1 MINMK
6 KQIWRTGA
14 LCLAGVVALSVTGV
28 SVYAKTSEK
37 KETEIKEQI
46 QDAVSDIWKSEDTSA
61 ASIDETVYV
70 ILDADGTQQ
79 KIYVSDWLKN
89 QGDKDSYTQST
100 PDKEAPISVKI
111 TYLLDGNEIAPADLV
126 GKSGHVTIRY
136 DYTNEVYETREIAG
150 QEEKIYVPFA
160 VMTGMIL
167 DNDVFT
173 NIQVSSGK
181 VINDGSHSVVTG
193 IVFPGL
199 GTNLDMEDDFDDYLD
214 IEADAES
221 FTMNES
227 YCIATNS
234 IFSRLDLSDM
244 DDLDD
249 LKDAMNDLDDAT
261 SQLMDGSS
269 DLYDGVSELYDKS
282 GDLIDGVKELS
293 DGSVD
298 LRDGAY
304 KLADGTVTLRDGI
317 GAIKSGSESLQ
328 SGTKSLQTGAA
339 QLSTG
344 LTTLNSNSATLVGG
358 ATAVFNSL
366 LKNVEDT
373 VNKQLSSYGLPS
385 ITLTI
390 DNYHATLEGL
400 IKQMS
405 GAAAAGS
412 TSSASTASAPVSQT
426 VTAPTTSDRTVTEDA
441 ATDETDGNVSEED
454 SMTTEDT
461 ISEDVA
467 ASEAESTT
475 EEDNTP
481 TENTGTEA
489 VSEIDEISNE
499 EISAVEEDSSIDASD
514 DSASDEKAEE
524 IPADDTA
531 DVIVDDDNATTEDT
545 SLAAQPVKTAPAPQT
560 AASSTMNQPVS
571 YASVAGDLQSA
582 LASLDSYNAFYQ
594 GLIAY
599 TNGVASAND
608 GAAKLAAGTTQ
619 VADGATKLVSGSD
632 DLFTGATTLLDGSKD
647 LASGAGTLANGVN
660 TLSDGSDALV
670 DGIRQLRDGA
680 KELKDGIVK
689 FNDEGIS
696 KLTELDTDELQ
707 EVIDRMKA
715 TASVSEN
722 YNSFTGS
729 NDGMDSSVKFIY
741 KISAVK

>member
-6 KQIWRTGA
+6 KQVWRAGA

-46 QDAVSDIWKSEDTSA
+46 QDAVSDIWKSEDTTA

-100 PDKEAPISVKI
+100 PDKDAPISVKI

-150 QEEKIYVPFA
+150 EEENIYVPFA

-167 DNDVFT
+167 DNDVFS

-199 GTNLDMEDDFDDYLD
+199 GTSLNMEEDFDDYLE
-214 IEADAES
+214 IEADVES
-221 FTMNES
+221 FTMSES
-227 YCIATNS
+227 YCIASNS
-234 IFSRLDLSDM
+234 VFSRLDLSNM

-261 SQLMDGSS
+261 MQLMDGSS
-269 DLYDGVSELYDKS
+269 ELYDGVSELYDKS
-282 GDLIDGVKELS
+282 GDLKDGVKELS

-317 GAIKSGSESLQ
+317 GALKSGSETLQ
-328 SGTKSLQTGAA
+328 SGAKSLQAGAA
-339 QLSTG
+339 DLSTG
-344 LTTLNSNSATLVGG
+344 LTTLNSNSSTLNAG
-358 ATAVFNSL
+358 AAQVFDTLITTVNSSDGVTLLINQGLMNSL
-366 LKNVEDT
+366 TKENYAEEMTAAIQKLTYLSTNETATRALVLAANNLTEEQYQSMKNF
-373 VNKQLSSYGLPS
+373 S
-385 ITLTI
+385 
-390 DNYHATLEGL
+390 
-400 IKQMS
+400 
-405 GAAAAGS
+405 AG
-412 TSSASTASAPVSQT
+412 TSSTASQPAEAAVSAEDTTDTTVNTASVSDGDASTTTNDVTEPLTETAPVTKSTPVVQT
-426 VTAPTTSDRTVTEDA
+426 ANPYAETVAKIEA
-441 ATDETDGNVSEED
+441 ATQEY
-454 SMTTEDT
+454 M
-461 ISEDVA
+461 
-467 ASEAESTT
+467 STFAC
-475 EEDNTP
+475 
-481 TENTGTEA
+481 A
-489 VSEIDEISNE
+489 V
-499 EISAVEEDSSIDASD
+499 
-514 DSASDEKAEE
+514 
-524 IPADDTA
+524 PA
-531 DVIVDDDNATTEDT
+531 
-545 SLAAQPVKTAPAPQT
+545 LT
-560 AASSTMNQPVS
+560 AAK
-571 YASVAGDLQSA
+571 
-582 LASLDSYNAFYQ
+582 ASLDNYNTFYQ
-594 GLIAY
+594 GLLAY
-599 TNGVASAND
+599 TAGVASANE

-619 VADGATKLVSGSD
+619 VTDGANKLVSGSD
-632 DLFTGATTLLDGSKD
+632 NLFTGATTLLDGSKN

-660 TLSDGSDALV
+660 TLSDGSDALI

-680 KELKDGIVK
+680 KELKDGIVQ

>member
-6 KQIWRTGA
+6 KQVWRVGT

-46 QDAVSDIWKSEDTSA
+46 QDAVSDIWKSEDTTA

-100 PDKEAPISVKI
+100 PDKDAPISVKI

-150 QEEKIYVPFA
+150 EEENIYVPFA

-167 DNDVFT
+167 DNDVFS

-199 GTNLDMEDDFDDYLD
+199 GTSLDMEEDFDDYLE
-214 IEADAES
+214 IEADVES
-221 FTMNES
+221 FTMSES

-234 IFSRLDLSDM
+234 VFSRLDLSNM

-261 SQLMDGSS
+261 MQLMDGSS
-269 DLYDGVSELYDKS
+269 ELYDGVSELYDKS
-282 GDLIDGVKELS
+282 GDLKDGVKELS

-317 GAIKSGSESLQ
+317 GALKSGSETLQ
-328 SGTKSLQTGAA
+328 SGAKSLQAGAA
-339 QLSTG
+339 DLSTG

-366 LKNVEDT
+366 LDNA
-373 VNKQLSSYGLPS
+373 NKQMPQGVS
-385 ITLTI
+385 LTI
-390 DNYHATLEGL
+390 DNYHATLEAM
-400 IKQMS
+400 IKKLS
-405 GAAAAGS
+405 AAGTPS
-412 TSSASTASAPVSQT
+412 GSTASAPASQAA
-426 VTAPTTSDRTVTEDA
+426 TAPAVTDNAPAEEVV
-441 ATDETDGNVSEED
+441 TDEADADGSEED
-454 SMTTEDT
+454 SIPAEDTSSKEENTVVEDTTPSENTVSEAVSGETPAASNENLAENEEITTDDVTPDDENTTTEDT
-461 ISEDVA
+461 A
-467 ASEAESTT
+467 
-475 EEDNTP
+475 
-481 TENTGTEA
+481 
-489 VSEIDEISNE
+489 
-499 EISAVEEDSSIDASD
+499 
-514 DSASDEKAEE
+514 
-524 IPADDTA
+524 
-531 DVIVDDDNATTEDT
+531 TEDT
-545 SLAAQPVKTAPAPQT
+545 TLAAQPAQTAAAPQT
-560 AASSTMNQPVS
+560 AAASNTNQPVT
-571 YASVAGDLQSA
+571 YADPTPSTAQQLVTLKAA
-582 LASLDSYNAFYQ
+582 LKSLDDYNTFYQ

-599 TNGVASAND
+599 TAGVASANE

-619 VADGATKLVSGSD
+619 VTDGANKLVSGSD
-632 DLFTGATTLLDGSKD
+632 NLFTGATTLLDGSKN

-660 TLSDGSDALV
+660 TLSDGSDALI

-680 KELKDGIVK
+680 KELKDGIVQ

>member
-6 KQIWRTGA
+6 KQVWRAGA

-46 QDAVSDIWKSEDTSA
+46 QDAVSDIWKSEDTTA

-100 PDKEAPISVKI
+100 PDKDAPISVKI

-167 DNDVFT
+167 DNDVFS

-199 GTNLDMEDDFDDYLD
+199 GTSLDMEDDFDDYLE
-214 IEADAES
+214 IEADVES
-221 FTMNES
+221 FTMTES

-234 IFSRLDLSDM
+234 VFSRLDLSNM

-249 LKDAMNDLDDAT
+249 LKAAMNDLDDAT
-261 SQLMDGSS
+261 MQLMDGSS
-269 DLYDGVSELYDKS
+269 ELYDGVSELYDKS
-282 GDLIDGVKELS
+282 GDLKDGVKELS
-293 DGSVD
+293 DGSAD

-317 GAIKSGSESLQ
+317 GALKSGSESLQ
-328 SGTKSLQTGAA
+328 SGTNTLFAGTQSLQAGTNDLKTGLGQLAAQNDTLNGAA
-339 QLSTG
+339 AQVFNTIL
-344 LTTLNSNSATLVGG
+344 
-358 ATAVFNSL
+358 ATANTSL
-366 LKNVEDT
+366 DPLI
-373 VNKQLSSYGLPS
+373 SSGLMPA
-385 ITLTI
+385 LTI
-390 DNYHATLEGL
+390 DNYAEVLPSLKNTLAYLSTEEGARQLVLKQSGHTMDEYNTWAT
-400 IKQMS
+400 IV
-405 GAAAAGS
+405 AAAGATTPAPSEDKTNDTVPSQDSVSDSDAITDTYDTTGTDDATDTDNVAEQS
-412 TSSASTASAPVSQT
+412 TPISQEETTPSTPSITPEMVAAAKAALTQVNEATSTLKATASSAAGQ
-426 VTAPTTSDRTVTEDA
+426 
-441 ATDETDGNVSEED
+441 
-454 SMTTEDT
+454 
-461 ISEDVA
+461 
-467 ASEAESTT
+467 
-475 EEDNTP
+475 
-481 TENTGTEA
+481 
-489 VSEIDEISNE
+489 
-499 EISAVEEDSSIDASD
+499 
-514 DSASDEKAEE
+514 
-524 IPADDTA
+524 IPAL
-531 DVIVDDDNATTEDT
+531 E
-545 SLAAQPVKTAPAPQT
+545 
-560 AASSTMNQPVS
+560 
-571 YASVAGDLQSA
+571 
-582 LASLDSYNAFYQ
+582 ASLTGYGQFYA
-594 GLIAY
+594 GLQAY
-599 TNGVASAND
+599 TAGVASASA
-608 GAAKLAAGTTQ
+608 GANKLADGTTQ
-619 VADGATKLVSGSD
+619 VVSGASQLKDGADKLVSGSKN
-632 DLFTGATTLLDGSKD
+632 LLDGANTLIDGSRN

-660 TLSDGSDALV
+660 TLSDGSDALI

-680 KELKDGIVK
+680 KELKDGIVQ

>member
-6 KQIWRTGA
+6 KQVWRAGA

-46 QDAVSDIWKSEDTSA
+46 QDAVSDIWKSEDTTA

-70 ILDADGTQQ
+70 ILDAGGTQQ

-100 PDKEAPISVKI
+100 PDKEAPVSVKI
-111 TYLLDGNEIAPADLV
+111 TYLLDGSEIAPADLV

-150 QEEKIYVPFA
+150 KEEKIYVPFA

-167 DNDVFT
+167 DNDVFS

-199 GTNLDMEDDFDDYLD
+199 GSNLYMEDDFDDYLE
-214 IEADAES
+214 IEADAKS
-221 FTMNES
+221 FTINES

-304 KLADGTVTLRDGI
+304 KVADGTVTLRDGI
-317 GAIKSGSESLQ
+317 GALKSGSESLQ

-344 LTTLNSNSATLVGG
+344 LTTLNSNSATLVAG
-358 ATAVFNSL
+358 AGQVFDTL
-366 LKNVEDT
+366 LASASQ
-373 VNKQLSSYGLPS
+373 QLSAATGMPIS
-385 ITLTI
+385 LTK
-390 DNYHATLEGL
+390 DNYHATLEAIL
-400 IKQMS
+400 AQLS
-405 GAAAAGS
+405 AAAGS
-412 TSSASTASAPVSQT
+412 GSTGSGSTASALTSQT
-426 VTAPTTSDRTVTEDA
+426 VTAPAASDSTAAEDTNA
-441 ATDETDGNVSEED
+441 DEADADISEED
-454 SMTTEDT
+454 STTSEDT
-461 ISEDVA
+461 TSEDVA
-467 ASEAESTT
+467 ASEAENAAAEDSTLPEST
-475 EEDNTP
+475 VA
-481 TENTGTEA
+481 EA
-489 VSEIDEISNE
+489 VSEVTEISNE
-499 EISAVEEDSSIDASD
+499 EISAVEEDSSIDAST
-514 DSASDEKAEE
+514 SDEKAEE
-524 IPADDTA
+524 IIADDA
-531 DVIVDDDNATTEDT
+531 DSVTDTEDTTEDT
-545 SLAAQPVKTAPAPQT
+545 APAAQAAKTTAAPQAAAGNTNQPVK
-560 AASSTMNQPVS
+560 
-571 YASVAGDLQSA
+571 YASAVETIKA
-582 LASLDSYNAFYQ
+582 LEQSLDSYNTFYQ

-619 VADGATKLVSGSD
+619 VADGAAKLVSGSD
-632 DLFTGATTLLDGSKD
+632 DLFTGATTLMDGSKD
-647 LASGAGTLANGVN
+647 LASGAGTLANGVT

-707 EVIDRMKA
+707 EIIARMKA

-722 YNSFTGS
+722 YNSFIGS

>member
-6 KQIWRTGA
+6 KQLWRTGA

-46 QDAVSDIWKSEDTSA
+46 QDAVSDIWKSEDTTA

-79 KIYVSDWLKN
+79 KIYVSDWQKN

-100 PDKEAPISVKI
+100 PDKDAPISVKI

-167 DNDVFT
+167 DNDVFS

-199 GTNLDMEDDFDDYLD
+199 GTNLDMEDDFDDYLE
-214 IEADAES
+214 IEADTES

-261 SQLMDGSS
+261 LQLMDGSS
-269 DLYDGVSELYDKS
+269 ELYDGVSELYDKS

-328 SGTKSLQTGAA
+328 SGAKSLQSGAAELNNGLTQLSSNNATLNAGAA
-339 QLSTG
+339 QVFDTLIATVNSSDGVKLLVNQGLMNSLTKENYAEEMTAAIQKLTYLSTNETATRALVLAASG
-344 LTTLNSNSATLVGG
+344 LTEENYQYMKNFSA
-358 ATAVFNSL
+358 
-366 LKNVEDT
+366 DT
-373 VNKQLSSYGLPS
+373 
-385 ITLTI
+385 
-390 DNYHATLEGL
+390 
-400 IKQMS
+400 
-405 GAAAAGS
+405 
-412 TSSASTASAPVSQT
+412 ASTASQPTEPADVPAEDTTDTAVDTASVSGGDASTTTDAVTEPATETAPVTESTPT
-426 VTAPTTSDRTVTEDA
+426 VPVVQATNPYAEAVATIDA
-441 ATDETDGNVSEED
+441 ATQEY
-454 SMTTEDT
+454 M
-461 ISEDVA
+461 
-467 ASEAESTT
+467 STF
-475 EEDNTP
+475 
-481 TENTGTEA
+481 A
-489 VSEIDEISNE
+489 
-499 EISAVEEDSSIDASD
+499 SAV
-514 DSASDEKAEE
+514 
-524 IPADDTA
+524 PT
-531 DVIVDDDNATTEDT
+531 
-545 SLAAQPVKTAPAPQT
+545 LT
-560 AASSTMNQPVS
+560 AAKT
-571 YASVAGDLQSA
+571 
-582 LASLDSYNAFYQ
+582 SLDSYNTFYQ
-594 GLIAY
+594 GLLAY
-599 TNGVASAND
+599 TAGVASANA
-608 GAAKLAAGTTQ
+608 GATKLAAGTTQ
-619 VADGATKLVSGSD
+619 VADGAAKLVSGSD
-632 DLFTGATTLLDGSKD
+632 DLFTGATTLMDGSKD

-680 KELKDGIVK
+680 KELKDGIVQ

>member
-6 KQIWRTGA
+6 KQVWRAGA

-46 QDAVSDIWKSEDTSA
+46 QDAVSDIWKSEDTTA

-70 ILDADGTQQ
+70 ILDADGTQK

-150 QEEKIYVPFA
+150 EEENIYVPFA

-167 DNDVFT
+167 DNDVFS

-199 GTNLDMEDDFDDYLD
+199 GTSLDMEDDFDDYLE
-214 IEADAES
+214 IEADVES
-221 FTMNES
+221 FTMSES

-234 IFSRLDLSDM
+234 VFSRLDLSNM
-244 DDLDD
+244 DDLYD

-261 SQLMDGSS
+261 MQLMDGSS
-269 DLYDGVSELYDKS
+269 ELYDGVSELYDKS
-282 GDLIDGVKELS
+282 GELKDGVKELS

-317 GAIKSGSESLQ
+317 GALKSGSETLQ
-328 SGTKSLQTGAA
+328 SGAKSLQAGAA
-339 QLSTG
+339 DLSTG
-344 LTTLNSNSATLVGG
+344 LTTLNSNSTTLVGG

-366 LKNVEDT
+366 LDNA
-373 VNKQLSSYGLPS
+373 NKQMPQGVS
-385 ITLTI
+385 LTI
-390 DNYHATLEGL
+390 DNYHATLEAM
-400 IKQMS
+400 IKKLS
-405 GAAAAGS
+405 AAGTPS
-412 TSSASTASAPVSQT
+412 GSTASAPASQAA
-426 VTAPTTSDRTVTEDA
+426 TAPTVTDNAPAEEVV
-441 ATDETDGNVSEED
+441 TDEADADGSEED
-454 SMTTEDT
+454 SIPAEDT
-461 ISEDVA
+461 SSE
-467 ASEAESTT
+467 E
-475 EEDNTP
+475 
-481 TENTGTEA
+481 ENTVVEDTTPAEETISEA
-489 VSEIDEISNE
+489 VSEETPAASNE
-499 EISAVEEDSSIDASD
+499 NLAENEENTTDDAADVTSD
-514 DSASDEKAEE
+514 DENITTK
-524 IPADDTA
+524 DTTA
-531 DVIVDDDNATTEDT
+531 EDT
-545 SLAAQPVKTAPAPQT
+545 IPAAQPAQTAAAPQTT
-560 AASSTMNQPVS
+560 AASSTNPSVT
-571 YASVAGDLQSA
+571 YADPTPAQQLAA
-582 LASLDSYNAFYQ
+582 LKAALESLDRYNAFYQ

-599 TNGVASAND
+599 TAGVASAND

-619 VADGATKLVSGSD
+619 VTDGANKLVSGSD
-632 DLFTGATTLLDGSKD
+632 NLFTGATTLLDGSKN

-660 TLSDGSDALV
+660 TLSDGSDALI

-680 KELKDGIVK
+680 KELKDGIVQ

>member
-46 QDAVSDIWKSEDTSA
+46 QDAVSDIWKSEDTTA
-61 ASIDETVYV
+61 ASIEETVYV
-70 ILDADGTQQ
+70 ILDADGTQ
-79 KIYVSDWLKN
+79 KKVYVSDWLKN
-89 QGDKDSYTQST
+89 QGEKDSYTQST

-111 TYLLDGNEIAPADLV
+111 TYLLDGNKIAPADLV

-150 QEEKIYVPFA
+150 KEENIYVPFA
-160 VMTGMIL
+160 VMTGMLL
-167 DNDVFT
+167 DNDVFS

-199 GTNLDMEDDFDDYLD
+199 GTSLDMEDDFDDYLE
-214 IEADAES
+214 IEADVES
-221 FTMNES
+221 FSIGES

-234 IFSRLDLSDM
+234 VFSRLDLSDM

-261 SQLMDGSS
+261 IQLMDGSS
-269 DLYDGVSELYDKS
+269 ELYDGVSELYDKS
-282 GDLIDGVKELS
+282 GDLKDGVKELS

-317 GAIKSGSESLQ
+317 GALKSGSETLQ
-328 SGTKSLQTGAA
+328 SGAKSLQAGATD
-339 QLSTG
+339 LSTG
-344 LTTLNSNSATLVGG
+344 LTTLNSNSATLNAG
-358 ATAVFNSL
+358 AAQVFDTLITTVNSSDGVTLLINQGLMNSL
-366 LKNVEDT
+366 TKENYAEEMTTAIQKLTYLSTNETATRALVLAANKLTEEQYQSMKNF
-373 VNKQLSSYGLPS
+373 S
-385 ITLTI
+385 
-390 DNYHATLEGL
+390 
-400 IKQMS
+400 
-405 GAAAAGS
+405 AG
-412 TSSASTASAPVSQT
+412 TSSTASQAAETAVSAEATTGTTVNTASISDGDASTTTNDVTEPLTETAPVAEST
-426 VTAPTTSDRTVTEDA
+426 PTAPVVQAANPYAETVAKIDA
-441 ATDETDGNVSEED
+441 ATKEY
-454 SMTTEDT
+454 M
-461 ISEDVA
+461 
-467 ASEAESTT
+467 STF
-475 EEDNTP
+475 
-481 TENTGTEA
+481 A
-489 VSEIDEISNE
+489 
-499 EISAVEEDSSIDASD
+499 SAV
-514 DSASDEKAEE
+514 
-524 IPADDTA
+524 PA
-531 DVIVDDDNATTEDT
+531 
-545 SLAAQPVKTAPAPQT
+545 LT
-560 AASSTMNQPVS
+560 AAK
-571 YASVAGDLQSA
+571 
-582 LASLDSYNAFYQ
+582 ASLDNYNTFYQ
-594 GLIAY
+594 GLLAY
-599 TNGVASAND
+599 TTGVASAND

-619 VADGATKLVSGSD
+619 VAGGADKLVSGSKN
-632 DLFTGATTLLDGSKD
+632 LLDGANTLIDGSRD
-647 LASGAGTLANGVN
+647 LASGAGTLANGVS
-660 TLSDGSDALV
+660 TLSDGSDALI
-670 DGIRQLRDGA
+670 DGIRQLKDGA
-680 KELKDGIVK
+680 KELKDGIVQ

-729 NDGMDSSVKFIY
+729 NDGMNSSVKFIY

>member
-6 KQIWRTGA
+6 KQAWRAGA

-46 QDAVSDIWKSEDTSA
+46 QDAVSDIWKSEDTTA

-70 ILDADGTQQ
+70 ILNADGTQ
-79 KIYVSDWLKN
+79 KKVYVSDWLKN
-89 QGDKDSYTQST
+89 QGEKDSYTQST
-100 PDKEAPISVKI
+100 PDKAAPISVKI

-150 QEEKIYVPFA
+150 EEENIYVPFA

-167 DNDVFT
+167 DNDVFS

-199 GTNLDMEDDFDDYLD
+199 GTNLDMEEDFDDYLE
-214 IEADAES
+214 IEADVES
-221 FTMNES
+221 FTINES

-234 IFSRLDLSDM
+234 VFSRLDLSNM

-261 SQLMDGSS
+261 MQLMDGSS
-269 DLYDGVSELYDKS
+269 ELYDGVSELYDKS
-282 GDLIDGVKELS
+282 GDLKDGVKELA

-304 KLADGTVTLRDGI
+304 KLSDGTVTLRDGI
-317 GAIKSGSESLQ
+317 GALKSGSESLQ
-328 SGTKSLQTGAA
+328 SGTNTLLAGTQSLQAGTNDLKTGLGQLAAQNDTLNGAA
-339 QLSTG
+339 AQVFNTIL
-344 LTTLNSNSATLVGG
+344 
-358 ATAVFNSL
+358 ATANTSL
-366 LKNVEDT
+366 DPLI
-373 VNKQLSSYGLPS
+373 SSGLMPA
-385 ITLTI
+385 LTI
-390 DNYHATLEGL
+390 DNYAEVLPSLKNTLAYLSTEEGARQL
-400 IKQMS
+400 VLKQS
-405 GAAAAGS
+405 GHTTGEYNTWAMIVAAAG
-412 TSSASTASAPVSQT
+412 A
-426 VTAPTTSDRTVTEDA
+426 
-441 ATDETDGNVSEED
+441 
-454 SMTTEDT
+454 
-461 ISEDVA
+461 
-467 ASEAESTT
+467 
-475 EEDNTP
+475 
-481 TENTGTEA
+481 
-489 VSEIDEISNE
+489 
-499 EISAVEEDSSIDASD
+499 
-514 DSASDEKAEE
+514 
-524 IPADDTA
+524 
-531 DVIVDDDNATTEDT
+531 
-545 SLAAQPVKTAPAPQT
+545 TAPAPSEDKTNDTVPSQDSVSDSDAITGTDNVAT
-560 AASSTMNQPVS
+560 ADNVTEQSTPISQEETTPSTPSITPEMVAAAKAALTQVNEATSTLMATASS
-571 YASVAGDLQSA
+571 AAGQIPA
-582 LASLDSYNAFYQ
+582 LEASLTGYGQFYA
-594 GLIAY
+594 GLQAY
-599 TNGVASAND
+599 TAGVASASAGANKLADGSTQVVSGASQLKD
-608 GAAKLAAGTTQ
+608 GA
-619 VADGATKLVSGSD
+619 DKLVSGSKN
-632 DLFTGATTLLDGSKD
+632 LLDGANTLIDGSRD

-660 TLSDGSDALV
+660 TLSDGSDALI

-680 KELKDGIVK
+680 KELKDGIVQ

-715 TASVSEN
+715 TSSVSEN

>member
-6 KQIWRTGA
+6 KQVWRVGT

-46 QDAVSDIWKSEDTSA
+46 QDAVSDIWKSEDTTA

-100 PDKEAPISVKI
+100 PDKDAPISVKI

-150 QEEKIYVPFA
+150 EEENIYVPFA

-167 DNDVFT
+167 DNDVFS

-199 GTNLDMEDDFDDYLD
+199 GTSLDMEDDFDDYLE
-214 IEADAES
+214 IEADVES
-221 FTMNES
+221 FTMSES

-234 IFSRLDLSDM
+234 VFSRLDLSNM

-261 SQLMDGSS
+261 MQLMDGSS
-269 DLYDGVSELYDKS
+269 ELYDGVSELYDKS
-282 GDLIDGVKELS
+282 GDLKDGVKELS

-317 GAIKSGSESLQ
+317 GALKSGSETLQ
-328 SGTKSLQTGAA
+328 SGAKSLQAGAA
-339 QLSTG
+339 DLSTG

-366 LKNVEDT
+366 LDNA
-373 VNKQLSSYGLPS
+373 NKQMPQGVL
-385 ITLTI
+385 LTI
-390 DNYHATLEGL
+390 DNYHATLETM
-400 IKQMS
+400 IKQLS
-405 GAAAAGS
+405 AAGTPS
-412 TSSASTASAPVSQT
+412 GSTASAPASQAA
-426 VTAPTTSDRTVTEDA
+426 TAPAVTDNAPAEEVV
-441 ATDETDGNVSEED
+441 TDEADADGSEED
-454 SMTTEDT
+454 SIPAEDTSSKEENTVVEDTTPSENTVSEAVSGETPAASNENLADNEEITTDDVTPDDENTTTEDT
-461 ISEDVA
+461 A
-467 ASEAESTT
+467 
-475 EEDNTP
+475 
-481 TENTGTEA
+481 
-489 VSEIDEISNE
+489 
-499 EISAVEEDSSIDASD
+499 
-514 DSASDEKAEE
+514 
-524 IPADDTA
+524 
-531 DVIVDDDNATTEDT
+531 TEDT
-545 SLAAQPVKTAPAPQT
+545 TLAAQPAQTAAAPQT
-560 AASSTMNQPVS
+560 AAASNTNQPVT
-571 YASVAGDLQSA
+571 YADPTPSTAQQLVTLKAA
-582 LASLDSYNAFYQ
+582 LKSLDNYNTFYQ

-599 TNGVASAND
+599 TAGVASANE

-619 VADGATKLVSGSD
+619 VTDGANKLVSGSD
-632 DLFTGATTLLDGSKD
+632 NLFTGATSLLDGSKN

-660 TLSDGSDALV
+660 TLSDGSDALI

-680 KELKDGIVK
+680 KELKDGIVQ

>member
-6 KQIWRTGA
+6 KQAWRAGA

-46 QDAVSDIWKSEDTSA
+46 QDAVSDIWKSEDTTA

-70 ILDADGTQQ
+70 ILDADGTQK

-89 QGDKDSYTQST
+89 QGEKDSYTQST

-111 TYLLDGNEIAPADLV
+111 TYLLDGNEIVPADLV

-150 QEEKIYVPFA
+150 EEENIYVPFA

-167 DNDVFT
+167 DNDVFS

-193 IVFPGL
+193 IVFSGL
-199 GTNLDMEDDFDDYLD
+199 GTSLDMEEDFDDYLE
-214 IEADAES
+214 IEADVES
-221 FTMNES
+221 FTMAES
-227 YCIATNS
+227 YCVATNS
-234 IFSRLDLSDM
+234 VFSRLDLSNM

-261 SQLMDGSS
+261 MQLMDGSS
-269 DLYDGVSELYDKS
+269 ELYDGVSELYDKS
-282 GDLIDGVKELS
+282 GDLKDGVKELS

-317 GAIKSGSESLQ
+317 GALKSGSETLQ
-328 SGTKSLQTGAA
+328 SGAKSLQAGAA
-339 QLSTG
+339 DLSTG
-344 LTTLNSNSATLVGG
+344 LTTLNSNSSTLNAG
-358 ATAVFNSL
+358 AAQVFDTLITTVNSSDGVTLLINQGLMNSL
-366 LKNVEDT
+366 TKENYAEEMTAAIQKLTYLSTNGTATRALVLAANNLTEEQYQSMKNF
-373 VNKQLSSYGLPS
+373 S
-385 ITLTI
+385 
-390 DNYHATLEGL
+390 
-400 IKQMS
+400 
-405 GAAAAGS
+405 AG
-412 TSSASTASAPVSQT
+412 TSSTASQAAETAAPAEATTGTTVNTASVSDGDASTTTNDVTEPLTETAPVTESTPVVQAANPYAET
-426 VTAPTTSDRTVTEDA
+426 VAKIDA
-441 ATDETDGNVSEED
+441 ATQEYMSTF
-454 SMTTEDT
+454 
-461 ISEDVA
+461 
-467 ASEAESTT
+467 ASA
-475 EEDNTP
+475 
-481 TENTGTEA
+481 
-489 VSEIDEISNE
+489 
-499 EISAVEEDSSIDASD
+499 
-514 DSASDEKAEE
+514 
-524 IPADDTA
+524 IPALTA
-531 DVIVDDDNATTEDT
+531 AKT
-545 SLAAQPVKTAPAPQT
+545 SLD
-560 AASSTMNQPVS
+560 N
-571 YASVAGDLQSA
+571 
-582 LASLDSYNAFYQ
+582 YNTFYQ
-594 GLIAY
+594 GLLAY
-599 TNGVASAND
+599 TAGVASANE

-619 VADGATKLVSGSD
+619 VTDGANKLVSGSD
-632 DLFTGATTLLDGSKD
+632 NLFTGATTLLDGSKN

-660 TLSDGSDALV
+660 TLSDGSDALI

-680 KELKDGIVK
+680 KELKDGIVQ

-715 TASVSEN
+715 TASLSEN